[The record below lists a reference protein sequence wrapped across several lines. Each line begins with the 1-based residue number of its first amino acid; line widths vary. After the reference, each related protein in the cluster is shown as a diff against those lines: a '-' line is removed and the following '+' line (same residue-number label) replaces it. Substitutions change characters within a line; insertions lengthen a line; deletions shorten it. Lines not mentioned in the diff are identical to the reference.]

1 MKLILE
7 NSELKKTIDRI
18 ELEKSE
24 LKEILAKKENPG
36 KQMLKEN
43 NEFYELKEVISY
55 IFKTVNIL
63 ISITQNFQE
72 ELNFYKKERENY

>member
-1 MKLILE
+1 LKLIFE

-43 NEFYELKEVISY
+43 NEFNELKEVIS
-55 IFKTVNIL
+55 
-63 ISITQNFQE
+63 
-72 ELNFYKKERENY
+72 